1 MRLLCLQG
9 FTQLHFTP
17 LETLAIIEGVQK
29 RVGKTFSREEIESGV
44 LEDILVEEDY
54 NLDRVVSFTFERVCL
69 QSLIYVTFERL
80 SIRDRLDLLDLYIW
94 LFLANRT
101 SSGEEEGAF

>member
-1 MRLLCLQG
+1 MSQG

-44 LEDILVEEDY
+44 LEEILIEEDY

-69 QSLIYVTFERL
+69 QDEICFAFERFG
-80 SIRDRLDLLDLYIW
+80 IRDYFRS
-94 LFLANRT
+94 T
-101 SSGEEEGAF
+101 